1 MVIIDSQ
8 VHAYERDHPGRPW
21 AGVLTGPAEVTGD
34 DMVAA
39 MDAVG
44 VDGAVL
50 VSPFTMYGYDASY
63 ALQGGW
69 SRPPSWRGA
78 TPIRSW

>member
-8 VHAYERDHPGRPW
+8 VHGYERDYPGRPW

-50 VSPFTMYGYDASY
+50 VSPFTMYGYDAS
-63 ALQGGW
+63 
-69 SRPPSWRGA
+69 GA
-78 TPIRSW
+78 WQK